1 MEMIW
6 IVLIVSLFAL
16 LLVGAWIGVA
26 LGITGLIIMFIWGG
40 GLSLLGGVLWSSLN
54 LYGLTAVPA
63 FCFVGE
69 VILRS
74 GLSAMAFEC
83 ISPLA
88 ARLPGKLLQVNIV
101 LCTIFA
107 AVFGSSTA
115 CAAAVGSIVF
125 PELRQRKYNEELI
138 LGTICVAGT
147 LAFMIPPSSQFV
159 LYGSLV
165 NVSIGALFAAGV
177 IPGLMMSLLFMTYL
191 GVKAR
196 VSPEIVPSEEK
207 LLPLKESLLSLL
219 RLWPLALIMIACVGP
234 IYAGLA
240 TPTESA
246 GIGAVASIIIAF
258 FFGKLQLKSLWQCV
272 KETTKVTCMLFF
284 IIIGAMTM
292 STAISQ
298 LGLPRQVIEWIGSLT
313 VPPVVIMAAIYLLYI
328 ILGCLFDGISMM
340 VMTLPF
346 VFPIVLHLGYDAIWF
361 GVMMCLLI
369 EIGMVT
375 PPVGMNLFMVQAV
388 AGENTTI
395 GQIFR
400 GSIPFLV
407 CSLIVLIIITFVPAT
422 VTWLP
427 SVISR

>member
-1 MEMIW
+1 
-6 IVLIVSLFAL
+6 
-16 LLVGAWIGVA
+16 
-26 LGITGLIIMFIWGG
+26 
-40 GLSLLGGVLWSSLN
+40 
-54 LYGLTAVPA
+54 
-63 FCFVGE
+63 
-69 VILRS
+69 
-74 GLSAMAFEC
+74 
-83 ISPLA
+83 
-88 ARLPGKLLQVNIV
+88 
-101 LCTIFA
+101 
-107 AVFGSSTA
+107 
-115 CAAAVGSIVF
+115 
-125 PELRQRKYNEELI
+125 
-138 LGTICVAGT
+138 
-147 LAFMIPPSSQFV
+147 
-159 LYGSLV
+159 
-165 NVSIGALFAAGV
+165 
-177 IPGLMMSLLFMTYL
+177 
-191 GVKAR
+191 
-196 VSPEIVPSEEK
+196 
-207 LLPLKESLLSLL
+207 
-219 RLWPLALIMIACVGP
+219 
-234 IYAGLA
+234 
-240 TPTESA
+240 
-246 GIGAVASIIIAF
+246 
-258 FFGKLQLKSLWQCV
+258 
-272 KETTKVTCMLFF
+272 MLFF

-407 CSLIVLIIITFVPAT
+407 CSLIVLVVITFVPEV

-427 SVISR
+427 GVITR